1 MDAREYLEQIEK
13 NECIIA
19 NKQIEKKYWLDMAK
33 GTTANVTGERVQS
46 SSDGHSMEKQ
56 IIEVVLIDE
65 EIERLKGEI
74 AEIISTLQR
83 LKKSEYDFLHKMY
96 VQHLSL
102 KEVQTVSGKSYSW
115 ATTTHN
121 RALRNLQKILDGQ
134 ENARA

>member
-1 MDAREYLEQIEK
+1 MDAKEYLEQIEK

-19 NKQIEKKYWLDMAK
+19 NKQIEKKYWMDIAT
-33 GTTANVTGERVQS
+33 GTTANIGGERVQTS
-46 SSDGHSMEKQ
+46 GDGHAKEKQ
-56 IIEVVLIDE
+56 IIEMVLIDE

-102 KEVQTVSGKSYSW
+102 KEVQTAMKKSYSW
-115 ATTTHN
+115 AKLMHN
-121 RALRNLQKILDGQ
+121 KALMNLQKILDEQ
-134 ENARA
+134 EKARA

>member
-19 NKQIEKKYWLDMAK
+19 NKQIEKKYWMDIAT
-33 GTTANVTGERVQS
+33 GTTANVTGERVQTS
-46 SSDGHSMEKQ
+46 GDGHAKEKQ
-56 IIEVVLIDE
+56 IIEMVLIDE

-74 AEIISTLQR
+74 AEIISTLQK

-102 KEVQTVSGKSYSW
+102 KEVQAAMKKTYSGAKS
-115 ATTTHN
+115 THV

-134 ENARA
+134 EKARA